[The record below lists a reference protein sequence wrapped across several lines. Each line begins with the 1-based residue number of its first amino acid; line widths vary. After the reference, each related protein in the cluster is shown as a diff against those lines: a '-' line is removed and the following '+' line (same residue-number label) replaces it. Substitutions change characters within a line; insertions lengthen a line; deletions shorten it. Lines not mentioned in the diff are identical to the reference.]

1 MAVSSYNYQRSPTF
15 LNKKTTSNHA
25 QGERKV
31 LLMALLAHYITAS
44 QSRYVMIFRSEKPQ
58 AYEASGLY
66 QILL

>member
-31 LLMALLAHYITAS
+31 LLMALLAHYQWHSVNAIDNTINNFFID
-44 QSRYVMIFRSEKPQ
+44 YM
-58 AYEASGLY
+58 
-66 QILL
+66 